1 MDWQGVRTQ
10 IKIQFQDILAL
21 TVVIPF
27 LTFTVLV
34 LIGNRDLEVIR
45 IYVPLI
51 SIILGGY
58 FGQGAIK
65 AWRTNGNY
73 DAGEITVHKDN
84 SPTI

>member
-1 MDWQGVRTQ
+1 MGWQGFRTQ
-10 IKIQFQDILAL
+10 VKIQFQDILAL

-27 LTFTVLV
+27 LVFTVLV
-34 LIGNRDLEVIR
+34 LFGERDLEIIR

-65 AWRTNGNY
+65 AWRDT
-73 DAGEITVHKDN
+73 DN
-84 SPTI
+84 KPTI